1 MSLIVK
7 QKEQQ
12 QVFLNVHH
20 VVASNK
26 GYLSLTP
33 ISNIKRKDLARNYR
47 LIVSKLELKIPI
59 QDPIKCI
66 GRVANKANL
75 SEVTKRKAI
84 DLMHKINDNELAGG
98 KDSKG
103 LAASVL

>member
-20 VVASNK
+20 VVARNK

-33 ISNIKRKDLARNYR
+33 ISNIKRKDLARSYR
-47 LIVSKLELKIPI
+47 FIVSKLELKITVL
-59 QDPIKCI
+59 DPIKCI
-66 GRVANKANL
+66 VRVANKANV
-75 SEVTKRKAI
+75 SEITKRKAI
-84 DLMHKINDNELAGG
+84 DLMY
-98 KDSKG
+98 
-103 LAASVL
+103 